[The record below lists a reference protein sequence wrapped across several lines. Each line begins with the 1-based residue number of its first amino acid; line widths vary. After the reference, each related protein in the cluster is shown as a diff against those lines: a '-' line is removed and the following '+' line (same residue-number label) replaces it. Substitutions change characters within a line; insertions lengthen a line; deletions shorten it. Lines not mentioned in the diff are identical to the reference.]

1 MDLQSDKIKPINLQS
16 LYSINYLYTSTFK
29 DFYMYLKKN
38 RYYKAIKTREE
49 ETGAGE

>member
-1 MDLQSDKIKPINLQS
+1 MTEKANFEPPNEGNAIPPHPN
-16 LYSINYLYTSTFK
+16 SILLV
-29 DFYMYLKKN
+29 DMYLKKN